1 MLTAW
6 CQQAARLPPAGFG
19 RILACRSL
27 EEALMN
33 PPLPFSRFAFALACV
48 LASPAAWSEPAI
60 DAKSL
65 AGRYDNA
72 AQVKADGAVPHA
84 VISIEPTREREW
96 TLWSVHVETDATTS
110 YDQTWAMQSRKEY
123 DGSSAL
129 IPYYQLTQD
138 VRPDAATFTPDG
150 WLSLEAC
157 ALRGPAAKDRIEG
170 VSEGEP
176 CVAVSMSVGAR
187 RALLPVG
194 FVQEGDLL
202 HVDLNLRGA
211 RTRIDAKR

>member
-1 MLTAW
+1 MN
-6 CQQAARLPPAGFG
+6 LPMH
-19 RILACRSL
+19 C
-27 EEALMN
+27 
-33 PPLPFSRFAFALACV
+33 SRFAFALAFV
-48 LASPAAWSEPAI
+48 FAFSVAWGEVAVEGQ
-60 DAKSL
+60 SL

-72 AQVKADGAVPHA
+72 AQVKSDSVVPHV
-84 VISIEPTREREW
+84 VITIEPTAEREW
-96 TLWSVHVETDATTS
+96 TLWTVHVETDATTS